1 MAESPRA
8 PARNETCVYN
18 QVREHPAEYYTLVTD
33 AHLLIKVYFLQILV
47 EILGEPGLAEI
58 AFGVVRE
65 ALLIELSLE
74 ILECQGIVEDGD
86 ITSWRRIEIGAWL
99 KRSRDRR

>member
-1 MAESPRA
+1 MAELPRA

-18 QVREHPAEYYTLVTD
+18 QVREDPVEHYALMA
-33 AHLLIKVYFLQILV
+33 AHLLIEINFLQILV
-47 EILGEPGLAEI
+47 KVLGEPGLAEI
-58 AFGVVRE
+58 AFGVVRQ